1 LAKTQVEL
9 LQQNVDWA
17 FVFDCNRLTGNNLSY
32 KETLQII
39 SQNKTIA
46 GKSFDEHLEAVN
58 LNQTLL
64 WIRQAANDKLIFNK
78 KLLIDAHIIL
88 YNSSANKEA
97 GKYRTQ
103 NSTQSSPPAFLVEKL
118 VDDFFESMVIQQNNM
133 HPLLLAT
140 QVFKRIMSISPFAMG
155 NEQMAQLMMN
165 FVLLQH
171 QYPLTT
177 FGSDLQS
184 SLTLNS
190 ALEKAQSDNTN
201 EDLLL
206 FIINKV
212 KAAYKLHLKLLA

>member
-1 LAKTQVEL
+1 MEL

-140 QVFKRIMSISPFAMG
+140 QVFERIMSISPFAMG

-165 FVLLQH
+165 
-171 QYPLTT
+171 
-177 FGSDLQS
+177 
-184 SLTLNS
+184 
-190 ALEKAQSDNTN
+190 
-201 EDLLL
+201 LLL
-206 FIINKV
+206 NLI
-212 KAAYKLHLKLLA
+212 